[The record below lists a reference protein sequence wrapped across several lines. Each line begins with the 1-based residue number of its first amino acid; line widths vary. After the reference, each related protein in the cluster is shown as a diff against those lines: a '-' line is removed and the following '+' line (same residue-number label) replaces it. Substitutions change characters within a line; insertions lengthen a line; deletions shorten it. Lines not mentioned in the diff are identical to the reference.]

1 MAPLKVLKI
10 KPDHG
15 SGSSLDAL
23 VWAAGLA
30 RLTGARLRLV
40 TCWQLPRPFGYDLA
54 YEDWRP
60 EDDAVH
66 VQEQALASLGDSLA
80 DVTTESRIVEGEP
93 ARVLVEE
100 AKAADLLVVG
110 SRGHRELVG
119 MLLGSV
125 SEFCAAHASCPV
137 VVVHEG
143 ERGAEW
149 LKPEPKKNGP
159 PERVGSTAQRKR
171 GPNSRSTS
179 RPERTLGSPGCQ
191 RRSAQPTNGRT
202 SLRSLPRTWRRSA
215 CA

>member
-1 MAPLKVLKI
+1 MTTETTGSPLIVVGV
-10 KPDHG
+10 DG

-23 VWAAGLA
+23 VWAVRQA

-40 TCWQLPRPFGYDLA
+40 TCWRYPRPFGYDLG

-60 EDDAVH
+60 DEDAIH

-110 SRGHRELVG
+110 SRGHRELMG

-143 ERGAEW
+143 ERAAEW
-149 LKPEPKKNGP
+149 LEL
-159 PERVGSTAQRKR
+159 
-171 GPNSRSTS
+171 SRHH
-179 RPERTLGSPGCQ
+179 
-191 RRSAQPTNGRT
+191 AD
-202 SLRSLPRTWRRSA
+202 
-215 CA
+215 

>member
-1 MAPLKVLKI
+1 MTTEPTGSPLIVAGV
-10 KPDHG
+10 DG

-23 VWAAGLA
+23 VWAVRQA

-40 TCWQLPRPFGYDLA
+40 TGWQLPRPSVYDFG

-60 EDDAVH
+60 DEDAVRA
-66 VQEQALASLGDSLA
+66 QEQALASLGELA
-80 DVTTESRIVEGEP
+80 GDVTIESGIVEGEP

-110 SRGHRELVG
+110 SRGHRELAG

-143 ERGAEW
+143 ERAAEW
-149 LKPEPKKNGP
+149 LE
-159 PERVGSTAQRKR
+159 
-171 GPNSRSTS
+171 
-179 RPERTLGSPGCQ
+179 LG
-191 RRSAQPTNGRT
+191 RHDAD
-202 SLRSLPRTWRRSA
+202 
-215 CA
+215 